1 MKKHIGFIIGNLDG
15 NGGTERVST
24 MLANRFAEHG
34 YQVSFI
40 SPRSKGN
47 VFFIYMKIFIL
58 IVWEKFIISCNIL
71 GYGIIF
77 I

>member
-15 NGGTERVST
+15 KGGTERVST

-34 YQVSFI
+34 YRVSFI

-47 VFFIYMKIFIL
+47 VFFHLHEDIQ
-58 IVWEKFIISCNIL
+58 
-71 GYGIIF
+71 
-77 I
+77 